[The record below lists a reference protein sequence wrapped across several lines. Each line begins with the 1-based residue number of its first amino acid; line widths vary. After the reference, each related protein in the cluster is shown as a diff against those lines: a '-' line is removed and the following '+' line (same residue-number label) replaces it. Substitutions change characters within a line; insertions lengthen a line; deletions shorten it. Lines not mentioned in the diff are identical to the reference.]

1 MQPKKALQLT
11 TAHFGKTE
19 MAHLKL
25 LFVYH
30 SYAVFF
36 LLKILDVSQIKIVN
50 WN

>member
-1 MQPKKALQLT
+1 MQPKKALQLA

-25 LFVYH
+25 LFVCH

-36 LLKILDVSQIKIVN
+36 LLKILDKSLTKISN
-50 WN
+50 